1 MNPAV
6 HITMGP
12 GAEFDAVRALLAQW
26 GTAAQGVGDDG
37 AVLDVPQG
45 SRLVVSTDTSVEGVH
60 FRRAWLS
67 PAEIGYRATQ
77 AALSDLA
84 AMGAAPLGVLLA
96 LTVPERWRSELPS
109 LAEGI
114 AEATREAQAPIV
126 GGDVTDG
133 DRLALGITV
142 LGHAAR
148 PLARSGARPGD
159 VLYVTGAL
167 GGPGAALAAWER
179 DAPHADADVV
189 SARAGSATENP
200 VAPVHPPAPEHRA
213 RFARPR
219 ARLAAGQWLAAHG
232 ATAAIDL
239 SDGLAGDVAHLAAAS
254 GVRCVLD
261 LGAVPTVAGVS
272 VDDALASGEEYE
284 LLVAA
289 PALDVTAFA
298 AAHHGL
304 TLTAIGRVESAHGPG
319 DVVAERDG
327 RPVALPSAH
336 DHFAR

>member
-1 MNPAV
+1 MNT
-6 HITMGP
+6 HIPMGP

-26 GTAAQGVGDDG
+26 GSAAQGVGDDG
-37 AVLDVPQG
+37 AVLDVPRG
-45 SRLVVSTDTSVEGVH
+45 SRLVVSTDSSVEGVH

-96 LTVPERWRSELPS
+96 LTVPEDWRAELSS

-114 AEATREAQAPIV
+114 AEATRGASAPIV
-126 GGDVTDG
+126 GGDVTAG

-142 LGHAAR
+142 LGHAPH

-179 DAPHADADVV
+179 DAGDT
-189 SARAGSATENP
+189 AGGTAG
-200 VAPVHPPAPEHRA
+200 PAAAHRA
-213 RFARPR
+213 RFARPQ
-219 ARLAAGQWLAAHG
+219 ARLGAGQWLAAHG
-232 ATAAIDL
+232 ASAAIDL

-254 GVRCVLD
+254 GVHCVID
-261 LGAVPTVAGVS
+261 LGAIPTVDGV
-272 VDDALASGEEYE
+272 VVEDALASGEEYE

-289 PALDVTAFA
+289 PALDVRAFA
-298 AAHHGL
+298 AANGGL
-304 TLTAIGRVESAHGPG
+304 PLTPIGRVEAAEGRG
-319 DVVAERDG
+319 EVTAERDG
-327 RPVALPSAH
+327 RPAALPAAH

>member
-1 MNPAV
+1 MNTPL

-37 AVLDVPQG
+37 AVLDVPTG

-60 FRRAWLS
+60 FRRAWLT

-77 AALSDLA
+77 SALSDLA

-96 LTVPERWRSELPS
+96 LTVPENWRSELTA

-142 LGHAAR
+142 LGHAAK
-148 PLARSGARPGD
+148 PLMRSGARPGD

-167 GGPGAALAAWER
+167 GGPGAALAAWEQGAR
-179 DAPHADADVV
+179 RSAGDV
-189 SARAGSATENP
+189 SAPASE
-200 VAPVHPPAPEHRA
+200 PAPAHRA
-213 RFARPR
+213 RFARPQ

-232 ATAAIDL
+232 ANAAIDL

-254 GVRCVLD
+254 DVRCVLD

-272 VDDALASGEEYE
+272 MDDALASGEEYE

-289 PALDVTAFA
+289 PAIDVQAFA
-298 AAHHGL
+298 AANGGL
-304 TLTAIGRVESAHGPG
+304 SLTAIGRVEVAHIGG
-319 DVVAERDG
+319 EVTAERDG
-327 RPVALPSAH
+327 LPAALPAAH